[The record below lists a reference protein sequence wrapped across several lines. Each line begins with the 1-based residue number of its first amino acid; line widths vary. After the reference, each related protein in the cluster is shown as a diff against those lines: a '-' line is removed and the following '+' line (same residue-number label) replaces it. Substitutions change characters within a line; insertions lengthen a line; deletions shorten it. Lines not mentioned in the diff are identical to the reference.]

1 MAKIL
6 IIEDDDN
13 IRFLLRS
20 SLKDAYKIIEANNG
34 AEGFQLFLKEAP
46 DLIITDIMMP
56 EIDGITLA
64 KQIRQHN
71 SEIPLL
77 MLTAKT
83 TINSKI
89 EGFNS
94 GADDYLV
101 KPVDLTELQLRI
113 AALLR
118 RAKINTNQKLQ
129 IGITTINEL
138 NYSVE
143 IASKKKTLPKKEF
156 EVLFKLLSYP
166 QQIFTPM
173 QLLDEIWGKDNF
185 SGEETVKTHI
195 SRIRKA
201 IKDSPDIEIK
211 TIRGLGYQGEIHET
225 RK

>member
-6 IIEDDDN
+6 IVEDDDN

-20 SLKDAYKIIEANNG
+20 SLKDVYKIIEANNG

-64 KQIRQHN
+64 KQIRQNN

-83 TINSKI
+83 TIKSKI

-113 AALLR
+113 TALLR
-118 RAKINTNQKLQ
+118 RAKINTNRKLQ
-129 IGITTINEL
+129 IGITSINAL
-138 NYSVE
+138 NYSVA
-143 IASKKKTLPKKEF
+143 IASKKQTLPKKEF

>member
-6 IIEDDDN
+6 IVEDDDN

-20 SLKDAYKIIEANNG
+20 SLKDVYKIIEANNG
-34 AEGFQLFLKEAP
+34 AEGFQLFSKEAP

-64 KQIRQHN
+64 KQIRQNN

-83 TINSKI
+83 TIKSKI

-113 AALLR
+113 TALLR
-118 RAKINTNQKLQ
+118 RAKINTNRKLQ
-129 IGITTINEL
+129 IGITSINAL
-138 NYSVE
+138 NYSVA
-143 IASKKKTLPKKEF
+143 IASEKQTLPKKEF